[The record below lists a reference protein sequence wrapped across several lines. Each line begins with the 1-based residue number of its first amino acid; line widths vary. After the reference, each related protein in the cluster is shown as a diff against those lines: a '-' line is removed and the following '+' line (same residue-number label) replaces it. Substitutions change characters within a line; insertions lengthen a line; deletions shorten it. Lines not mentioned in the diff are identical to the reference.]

1 MQYIFRTHRILSHI
15 RKALYKRVE
24 VLVKISVVG
33 LSITGVLE
41 MQVRAGERKLQ
52 VPGHHKLFYRLS
64 VPGKRDGAP
73 VAGDALKKGEEAS
86 VWDLIDPCFLIQSV
100 TIGIKSLNLRL
111 MQSYKDIHPTV

>member
-1 MQYIFRTHRILSHI
+1 MLSHI

-73 VAGDALKKGEEAS
+73 VAGDALSFGGKGEEAR

-111 MQSYKDIHPTV
+111 MQSYKDIHPAV